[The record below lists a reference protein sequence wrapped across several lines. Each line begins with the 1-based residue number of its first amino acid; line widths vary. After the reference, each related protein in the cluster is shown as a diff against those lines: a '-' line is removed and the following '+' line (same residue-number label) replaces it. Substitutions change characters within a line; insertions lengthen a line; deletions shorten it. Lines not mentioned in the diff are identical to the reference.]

1 MPQRIT
7 PIKYTARDFSSIK
20 QELVSY
26 AKRYYPETF
35 RDFNEASFGALMLD
49 MVSYIGDNLSFYLDY
64 QANESFFDTATE
76 RSNLIRHAKQMGYKF
91 RGSPSSVGVC
101 DFFIVVPANSTGL
114 GPDTSYLPILKT
126 GTEVASTAGT
136 NFILTEN
143 INFAD
148 STNPVV
154 AARVNDTTG
163 LPTSYAVKSSGKV
176 TSGSFKVERHS
187 VGAFQRFLRIRLKSS
202 QIVEILSI
210 FDDQGHE
217 YVGVD
222 YLSQNVVYKEMSNR
236 GTSASDQAASV
247 MKPVM
252 VPRRFVVEQ
261 DGSSVYIQFGYGSDS
276 EVTTD
281 SIAEPSQMVFNMS
294 ARSFIEETSFDPSK
308 MLDTDKFGIAPSD
321 TTLTITY
328 RVNNSRNVNA
338 ASNTVNSVIS
348 PITEF
353 PVSQTLSQSTVN
365 AVVRSIECNN
375 ESPVVGGLSRPSME
389 EIRRRAIDHF
399 ATQNRAVT
407 RQDYESIAYSMPPQ
421 FGAIKRC
428 KITKDSDS
436 FKRNLNMYVLA
447 ENRNQTLTLASGVLK
462 DNLKTWLGKYKM
474 IHDTI
479 DIIDGRVI
487 NFGINYGIIAD
498 PNFNKFEVLE
508 ACNSALVGLYRYPG
522 YFGEFLYITDVY
534 SVLNK
539 IDGVVDTYDVSFI
552 QKQGGVYSDT
562 TYNFA
567 KNMSADGRYLIVPDN
582 VCMELKYGTKDI
594 QGAIK

>member
-20 QELVSY
+20 KELVNY

-76 RSNLIRHAKQMGYKF
+76 RTNLIRHAKQMGYKF

-101 DFFIVVPANSTGL
+101 DFFVVVPANSTGL

-126 GTEVASTAGT
+126 GTEISSTAGT

-187 VGAFQRFLRIRLKSS
+187 VGIFQRFLRIKLKSS
-202 QIVEILSI
+202 QIVEILSV

-236 GTSASDQAASV
+236 GASASDQAASV

-261 DGSSVYIQFGYGSDS
+261 DGSSVYLQFGYGSDS

-321 TTLTITY
+321 TTLTVTY
-328 RVNNSRNVNA
+328 RVNSSRNVNA

-365 AVVRSIECNN
+365 AFVQSIECNN
-375 ESPVVGGLSRPSME
+375 ENPVVGGLSRPSME

-407 RQDYESIAYSMPPQ
+407 QRDYESVAYSMPPQ
-421 FGAIKRC
+421 FGAVKRC
-428 KITKDSDS
+428 KITKDNDS

-447 ENRNQTLTLASGVLK
+447 ENRNQTLTIASGVLK

-479 DIIDGRVI
+479 DIIDGRII

-508 ACNSALVGLYRYPG
+508 ACSGALLGLYRYPG

-539 IDGVVDTYDVSFI
+539 IDGVVDTYDVKFI

-562 TYNFA
+562 TYSFA
-567 KNMSADGRYLIVPDN
+567 KNMSADGRYLVVPDN

>member
-20 QELVSY
+20 KELVSY

-236 GTSASDQAASV
+236 GVSASDQAASV

-407 RQDYESIAYSMPPQ
+407 QQDYESIAYSMPPQ

-508 ACNSALVGLYRYPG
+508 ACNSALIGLYQYPG

-562 TYNFA
+562 TYNFD